1 MNLGI
6 NGWRIHGQRTG
17 VGRYLLNVVKNWTP
31 EMVAGRFDQI
41 NFYTP
46 KPINQDE
53 ILLPENIR
61 ERVLRSDLP
70 MIAWENSR
78 MASSADDDVIF
89 CPSYTRPFIARGK
102 TVVVTH
108 DAVSQIYPELFPMS
122 VRLFYNRLY
131 GWSARHATL
140 VITDSEAA
148 RQDIARCWGVPLS
161 HIRVVYLA
169 PAEMFRPLPPYDERI
184 SEARERLTG
193 SSEPFF
199 LFVGKLSGRRNIPL
213 LLEAFAELKRRTSLP
228 HRLLLVGPN
237 IHGMDLPR
245 MIDEL
250 GIKETARHCQYVS
263 DDDLNSIYNAA
274 EAFISPSTYET
285 VSLPVME
292 AQATGT
298 PLICIDTA
306 GMRDITGGAAFFIP
320 QLEVGGVIEALSRLA
335 SDVSL
340 RRELSEKGLAN
351 AHRFSWQRCSLETL
365 AVIEEAAH
373 LPSPI
378 RSLGASEACPR

>member
-1 MNLGI
+1 MKLGI

-31 EMVAGRFDQI
+31 EVVAGRFDEI
-41 NFYTP
+41 NFYSP
-46 KPINQDE
+46 KPVDRTE
-53 ILLPENIR
+53 VPLPENFC
-61 ERVLRSDLP
+61 ERVLPSNRP
-70 MIAWENSR
+70 MLVWENVR
-78 MASSADDDVIF
+78 MAPVATDDVLF
-89 CPSYTRPFIARGK
+89 CPSYSRPLFARGK

-108 DAVSQIYPELFPMS
+108 DAVSQIYPELFPQS

-148 RQDIARCWGVPLS
+148 RHDIASCWGVPLS
-161 HIRVVYLA
+161 RIRVVYLA
-169 PAEMFRPLPPYDERI
+169 PAGIFRPLAPDDERI
-184 SEARERLTG
+184 NEVCERLTG
-193 SSEPFF
+193 SSAPFF

-228 HRLLLVGPN
+228 HRLLLVGLN
-237 IHGMDLPR
+237 IHGLDIPKL
-245 MIDEL
+245 INDL
-250 GIKETARHCQYVS
+250 GIAESARHCQYVS
-263 DDDLNSIYNAA
+263 DEDLNSIYNAA

-298 PLICIDTA
+298 PVICIDTV

-320 QLEVGGVIEALSRLA
+320 KLEVGGMFEALSRLA

-340 RRELSEKGLAN
+340 RRELSERGLAN
-351 AHRFSWQRCSLETL
+351 AQRFSWQRCSLETL

-373 LPSPI
+373 LPSPV
-378 RSLGASEACPR
+378 RSLGASEVSLR